1 MEEDPRSPFVRYLS
15 AKRTVDDRGLNRPVL
30 DALRQHIQGSLVG
43 RPLRILELGAGNST
57 MAARLVE
64 WRVIT
69 GRVEY
74 VAIDADAAA
83 VADGAA
89 AVPRWAEALGLR
101 VAPVEP
107 PTTSAATSRSA
118 RLVGDGVDLSIE
130 LVHGEL
136 FRFEPIGERFDL
148 VIANQ
153 FLDLVDVPS
162 LLPRLWRWARPLAG
176 FWFTSNYDG
185 ATILEPSIDAELERR
200 VFALYHRTMD
210 ERLVAGLPSGDSR
223 CGRHLFGQLP
233 ASGAKVLAA
242 GASDSV
248 VHPVGERYPGDEA
261 IFLHHI
267 LDLIDGEVG
276 GSPDI
281 DGAAYAAWLSLRR
294 AQVDAAELSYVARQ
308 LDFFGLTPA
317 RDSRLIQA

>member
-1 MEEDPRSPFVRYLS
+1 MKEDPRSPFVRYLT

-30 DALRQHIQGSLVG
+30 DALRRHLEGSRSD
-43 RPLRILELGAGNST
+43 RPLRVLELGAGNST
-57 MAARLVE
+57 MAARLVD
-64 WRVIT
+64 WKVIA

-74 VAIDADAAA
+74 VAIDSDAAA

-101 VAPVEP
+101 IGASAP
-107 PTTSAATSRSA
+107 SGAAA
-118 RLVGDGVDLSIE
+118 RVRVIGDQVDLSME

-136 FRFEPIGERFDL
+136 SGFEPAGAAFDL
-148 VIANQ
+148 IVANQ

-162 LLPRLWRWARPLAG
+162 LLPRLWGWARPEAA

-185 ATILEPSIDAELERR
+185 ATILEPAIDAELERR
-200 VFALYHRTMD
+200 VFAIYHRTMD
-210 ERLVAGLPSGDSR
+210 ERVIAGLPSGDSQ
-223 CGRHLFGQLP
+223 CGRHLFGNLP
-233 ASGAKVLAA
+233 ASGATILAA

-248 VHPVGERYPGDEA
+248 VHPVGARYAGDEA
-261 IFLHHI
+261 VFLHHI

-276 GSPDI
+276 AHPDL
-281 DGAAYAAWLSLRR
+281 DAAAYAAWLSARR